1 MGRDDLVARFGPVLA
16 VPTLMIFGPDGKIAD
31 VIYGA
36 PPELHDRVKRVVSEL
51 GR

>member
-1 MGRDDLVARFGPVLA
+1 
-16 VPTLMIFGPDGKIAD
+16 MIFGPDGKIAD